1 MIRFSSPS
9 QLSFPDF
16 DLPSYQKLSPEN
28 RWVKLAA
35 IVPWDRLA
43 MAIVLSPNAPKMHGA
58 GRPTLDLRFVIGAL
72 LVKAIE
78 NLSDERTV
86 ELIAEN
92 PYVQY
97 FCGLSGFQT
106 SPPCDASSLT
116 HWRSW
121 LSDAGAV
128 HMATEVEYALMK
140 LKGQVAPSDDN
151 ASASDTNSDRHDDHN
166 AEPPQNTTDSK
177 PTNASQQSAEPPKNQ
192 GTLILDAT
200 CFPAD
205 IAYPT
210 DTRLLYEAAWHLDQF
225 IDEAW
230 KKVSQLSEAPA
241 KRPRT
246 RRQWLREKYL
256 VFSRKRR
263 HTKRNI
269 RDMRRL
275 LLEAV
280 RRNLSALELLIVLAA
295 KHGLDGCSGLHVL
308 DQKSLQTLEVIKRL
322 YDQQTYMHVNRTTSC
337 ENRIVSLSKYWLR
350 PIVRGKAGKPV
361 EFGPKT
367 NVSLHDGIA
376 RVETFSYEAYHEGVG
391 LIVSCERFLK
401 RYGYYPKEVLID
413 QAYLSREL
421 RAYLRERGIKH
432 KGVKL
437 GRPSKNPQPSE
448 LEANPHNTA
457 SRNAIEGWF
466 GVAKR
471 RFGLDRLMCRKEQT
485 MTGEVFL
492 KVMAINLMSGL
503 RWYCSFLCRLV
514 NEWQQLIINIVF
526 INRVLPI
533 SAIPITD
540 QQNP

>member
-9 QLSFPDF
+9 QLSLADF

-43 MAIVLSPNAPKMHGA
+43 MAIALSPNAPKMHGA

-128 HMATEVEYALMK
+128 LMATEVEYALME
-140 LKGQVAPSDDN
+140 LKGQAHLVGGN
-151 ASASDTNSDRHDDHN
+151 ASDSDQHHDDHSPQPPQDTTN
-166 AEPPQNTTDSK
+166 AKSSKTSQASTEPPT
-177 PTNASQQSAEPPKNQ
+177 NQ

-200 CFPAD
+200 CFPSD

-210 DTRLLYEAAWHLDQF
+210 DTRLLYEASCRLDQF
-225 IDEAW
+225 IDQAW
-230 KKVSQLSEAPA
+230 KQVSQLSEAPS

-246 RRQWLREKYL
+246 RRRWLREKYL

-280 RRNLSALELLIVLAA
+280 RRNLSALELLIALAA
-295 KHGLDGCSGLHVL
+295 KHGLDGCSGPHVL
-308 DQKSLQTLEVIKRL
+308 DQKSLQTLGVIKRL
-322 YDQQTYMHVNRTTSC
+322 YEQQNYMHVNRTTSC
-337 ENRIVSLSKYWLR
+337 DNRIVSLDKYWLR

-376 RVETFSYEAYHEGVG
+376 RIETFSYEAYHEGAG

-421 RAYLRERGIKH
+421 RAYMKERNIKH

-437 GRPSKNPQPSE
+437 GRPSKQAQASKPKSNAP
-448 LEANPHNTA
+448 NTA

-471 RFGLDRLMCRKEQT
+471 RFGLDRLMCRTEQT

-492 KVMAINLMSGL
+492 KIMAINLMSCL
-503 RWYCSFLCRLV
+503 RWHHSFLCRLID
-514 NEWQQLIINIVF
+514 EWRQLIMNI
-526 INRVLPI
+526 ILKYRPLPI
-533 SAIPITD
+533 
-540 QQNP
+540 